1 LAAVEE
7 NMESSTSPRIDNGG
21 LVFGVILMG
30 LGTLFTLDK
39 LELLEAGEYW
49 RYWPVLVIGFGVS
62 LLLEPGRLRGGLWVL
77 LYGIWQLAVSLEYLD
92 FRQGLPLLVIGA
104 GLILIGESL
113 LKNGGRNLAEENHG
127 R

>member
-1 LAAVEE
+1 
-7 NMESSTSPRIDNGG
+7 
-21 LVFGVILMG
+21 
-30 LGTLFTLDK
+30 
-39 LELLEAGEYW
+39 
-49 RYWPVLVIGFGVS
+49 
-62 LLLEPGRLRGGLWVL
+62 VL

-104 GLILIGESL
+104 GLLLIRESL